1 MKAISLAV
9 IAALLGIGVGFSY
22 VSGLQAAERLDPN
35 APAFQRCRSKCIN
48 GVLHTCRRSRVGR
61 GCSCRPTGLA
71 GPRGQ
76 SRCS

>member
-9 IAALLGIGVGFSY
+9 IAALSLGFGLSY
-22 VSGLQAAERLDPN
+22 KVSGLQAAERLDPN

-48 GVLHTCRRSRVGR
+48 GVYHTCRASRVGR

-71 GPRGQ
+71 GARGKG
-76 SRCS
+76 RCS